1 MTGGFAL
8 SCTYSN
14 PLAAPAAI
22 FILVFQSR
30 GSLPGGRSENNI
42 KYANK
47 SGLQKPYYSYPNLK
61 HAYRQIKGIKINH

>member
-1 MTGGFAL
+1 
-8 SCTYSN
+8 
-14 PLAAPAAI
+14 
-22 FILVFQSR
+22 VFQSR